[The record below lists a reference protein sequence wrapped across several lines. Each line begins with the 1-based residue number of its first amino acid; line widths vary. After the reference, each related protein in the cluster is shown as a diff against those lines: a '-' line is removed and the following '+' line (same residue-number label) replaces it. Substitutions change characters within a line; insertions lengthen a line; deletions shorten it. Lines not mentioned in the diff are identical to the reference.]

1 MEITQMEITQY
12 ADSDAVYVRLRD
24 TQYGGG
30 RKLDDYKHIDLDLE
44 GDPLGILFLYV
55 SDGVDGENIPGIPR
69 AETEAIYKMLSD
81 AGIKV
86 KSPA

>member
-1 MEITQMEITQY
+1 MEITKY
-12 ADSDAVYVRLRD
+12 PDSDAVYVRLRD

-30 RKLDDYKHIDLDLE
+30 RILDDHKHLDLDLE

-55 SDGVDGENIPGIPR
+55 SDGVDEEDIPGIPPS
-69 AETEAIYKMLSD
+69 ETEAVYKLLAD
-81 AGIKV
+81 QGIRV

>member
-1 MEITQMEITQY
+1 MEIKQY
-12 ADSDAVYVRLRD
+12 PDSDAVYVRLRD

-30 RKLDDYKHIDLDLE
+30 RKLGECKHLDLDLE

-55 SDGVDGENIPGIPR
+55 SDGVDGEDIPDIPP
-69 AETEAIYKMLSD
+69 AEMEAVYKLLAE

>member
-1 MEITQMEITQY
+1 MEIIKY
-12 ADSDAVYVRLRD
+12 PDSDAVYVRLRD

-55 SDGVDGENIPGIPR
+55 SDGVDEEDIPGIPPT
-69 AETEAIYKMLSD
+69 ETESVYKLLVD

>member
-1 MEITQMEITQY
+1 MEITQY
-12 ADSDAVYVRLRD
+12 PDSDAVYVRLRD

-30 RKLDDYKHIDLDLE
+30 RKLDDYKHLDLDLE

-55 SDGVDGENIPGIPR
+55 SDGIDEEDIPGIPP
-69 AETEAIYKMLSD
+69 AETEEAYKLLAD
-81 AGIKV
+81 AGFKV

>member
-1 MEITQMEITQY
+1 MEIIQY
-12 ADSDAVYVRLRD
+12 PESDAAYVRLLD

-30 RKLDDYKHIDLDLE
+30 RKLDDYKHLDLDLE

-55 SDGVDGENIPGIPR
+55 SDGVGGEDIPGIPPTT
-69 AETEAIYKMLSD
+69 TERVYKLLTD

-86 KSPA
+86 LSPA

>member
-1 MEITQMEITQY
+1 MEIIQY
-12 ADSDAVYVRLRD
+12 PDSDAVYVRLRD

-30 RKLDDYKHIDLDLE
+30 RELGDCKHIDLDLE

-55 SDGVDGENIPGIPR
+55 SDGVDEEDIPGIPP
-69 AETEAIYKMLSD
+69 TEAEAVYKLLAD
-81 AGIKV
+81 AGVKV